1 MALANRFSENV
12 FAFWCDWY
20 TDLIDFKND
29 ANILHHIISPSSNRY
44 VPGKH
49 NQSIIN
55 ACPLN
60 NNRNHLHKSMHI
72 DEKEDMLLSRVI
84 AVLKDKEYRLN
95 KQDKDFIDMY
105 KIKW

>member
-1 MALANRFSENV
+1 
-12 FAFWCDWY
+12 
-20 TDLIDFKND
+20 
-29 ANILHHIISPSSNRY
+29 
-44 VPGKH
+44 
-49 NQSIIN
+49 
-55 ACPLN
+55 
-60 NNRNHLHKSMHI
+60 MHI